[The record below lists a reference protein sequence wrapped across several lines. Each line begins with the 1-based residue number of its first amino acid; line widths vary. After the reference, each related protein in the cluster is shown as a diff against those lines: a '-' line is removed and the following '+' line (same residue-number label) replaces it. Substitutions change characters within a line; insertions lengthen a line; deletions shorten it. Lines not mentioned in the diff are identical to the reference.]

1 MKGGWKKR
9 LLMVVSVLM
18 VIGVTV
24 LLGGIFRTISTE
36 EGRIAF
42 RRIILDLGVPGFFM
56 LIGLNVSQIFLFF
69 FPGEMVELLAG
80 MCYGTFGGLIVTY
93 IGVFI
98 SACIIFWLVRK
109 VGKASIYG
117 LIGKE
122 KV

>member
-80 MCYGTFGGLIVTY
+80 
-93 IGVFI
+93 
-98 SACIIFWLVRK
+98 
-109 VGKASIYG
+109 ASYSG
-117 LIGKE
+117 W
-122 KV
+122 